1 MVPKKM
7 ERNKTDDWRKIKTD
21 QLARDQSLFRQ
32 AKKKDTEVQAKRT
45 ITGERRGAKRLTVDV
60 PKLGDI
66 ENFSDEANLS
76 EKDQGKE

>member
-1 MVPKKM
+1 
-7 ERNKTDDWRKIKTD
+7 
-21 QLARDQSLFRQ
+21 
-32 AKKKDTEVQAKRT
+32 VQAKRT

-76 EKDQGKE
+76 EKD